1 MVYWLLKLLFMI
13 QCIST
18 FEITH
23 ETLEKFVS
31 ALLKVLLI
39 SLKLTCFLILVI
51 TVSTEFSLA
60 IEGFIKTEG
69 LFLLRDFYWFLQKQL
84 LSALVVLSSL
94 CNIFSSLANDFFINK
109 LTREQWFHCCSKA
122 FIFRYFLILVL
133 VKTFFRFF

>member
-1 MVYWLLKLLFMI
+1 MI
-13 QCIST
+13 HCIST

-69 LFLLRDFYWFLQKQL
+69 LFLLRDFY
-84 LSALVVLSSL
+84 
-94 CNIFSSLANDFFINK
+94 
-109 LTREQWFHCCSKA
+109 
-122 FIFRYFLILVL
+122 
-133 VKTFFRFF
+133 